1 MNQNMETK
9 TTRRDFIKKAAAS
22 SIGLALGSTATFSA
36 KSYSNIMGAN
46 ERINMAVMGTN
57 GRGAGMAR
65 NFAMQKNTV
74 MRYVCDVEEK
84 ALAKGLAAVEKAG
97 GKAIAEKD
105 IRRLLEKKDLDG
117 LLICA
122 PDHWHAPATI
132 MACKAGKHVYVEKPC
147 SHNPNEGE
155 LMIQAARKY
164 NKVVQ
169 VGAQRR
175 SWPVLTQGIK
185 ELHNGIIGKV
195 YFAKAWYTNNRGS
208 IGFGKQIP
216 VPSNLDFELWQGPDP
231 RKAYRDNLIHY
242 NWHWFWHWGTGE
254 ALNNG
259 THEIDVV
266 RWGLNVD
273 FPTNVSSEGG
283 RFRFKDD
290 WETPDTQTIDIR
302 FGDNCLVT
310 WEGRSCNSR
319 DTEGR
324 DRGVIFYGENGA
336 LETGGN
342 SYKIFDLKNKLVKE
356 ITTSDVIDGRDPS
369 SPNANLDGVHI
380 ADFLDAIRNNKRP
393 NADIEELHK
402 STLLVQLGNIAWRSG
417 SRLEIDPSNGH
428 ILNNP
433 EAQKLWS
440 RTYEPGWEPKF

>member
-1 MNQNMETK
+1 MKK
-9 TTRRDFIKKAAAS
+9 TTRREFLKQAGAS
-22 SIGLALGSTATFSA
+22 GLALSIGGMGFSA
-36 KSYSNIMGAN
+36 KSYAHIMGAN
-46 ERINMAVMGTN
+46 DRINMAVMGTN
-57 GRGAGMAR
+57 GRGAGMAA
-65 NFAMQKNTV
+65 NFARQKNVV
-74 MRYVCDVEEK
+74 MRYVCDVEDK
-84 ALAKGLAAVEKAG
+84 ALAKGLASVEKAG
-97 GKAIAEKD
+97 GKATAEKD
-105 IRRLLEKKDLDG
+105 IRKLLEKKDLDG

-147 SHNPNEGE
+147 SHNPHEGE

-164 NKVVQ
+164 NRIVQ

-175 SWPVLTQGIK
+175 SWPVLTQGIN

-208 IGFGKQIP
+208 IGFGKQVP
-216 VPSNLDFELWQGPDP
+216 VPSTLNFDLWQGPAP
-231 RKAYRDNLIHY
+231 RKPYRDNLVHY

-283 RFRFKDD
+283 RVRFNDD
-290 WETPDTQTIDIR
+290 WETPDTQIIDIR
-302 FGDNCLVT
+302 FGDKCLVT

-319 DTEGR
+319 DSEGR
-324 DRGVIFYGENGA
+324 DRGVIFYGENGSM
-336 LETGGN
+336 ETGGN
-342 SYKIFDLKNKLVKE
+342 SYKVFDLKNKLVKE
-356 ITTSDVIDGRDPS
+356 VTSNDVIDGRDPS
-369 SPNANLDGVHI
+369 SPNMNLDGVHI
-380 ADFLDAIRNNKRP
+380 ADFLDAVRNNRRP
-393 NADIEELHK
+393 HADVEELYK
-402 STLLVQLGNIAWRSG
+402 STLLVQLGNIAWRTG
-417 SRLEIDPSNGH
+417 HRLTIDPSTGH
-428 ILNNP
+428 IKDDP

-440 RTYEPGWEPKF
+440 RDYEPGWEPKI